1 MGRHGPVSLT
11 QDVVCFIL
19 LQKLVINPWNFN
31 FQKAVLKVWE
41 LDSANCLQTLNFHF
55 PSFKVLGK
63 TIEFGQPAFYT
74 ETANP
79 TMMIATCCEHLT
91 RIDLMEMDY
100 DYSSSET
107 SEVWA
112 LKLGTA

>member
-1 MGRHGPVSLT
+1 M
-11 QDVVCFIL
+11 
-19 LQKLVINPWNFN
+19 
-31 FQKAVLKVWE
+31 QKAVLKVWD

-74 ETANP
+74 DTANP

-91 RIDLMEMDY
+91 RIDLMELEFE
-100 DYSSSET
+100 SST
-107 SEVWA
+107 SEESEDEGEVA
-112 LKLGTA
+112 GHKTSGGTGSK